1 MHVSLPKKVDMS
13 PDPLL
18 VPLETPPC
26 GLAQGHFEGRV
37 AFQQLV
43 RDALATAARQGWR
56 EIILSD
62 AHFQD
67 WPLGERDVA
76 KSLQAWACRG
86 RRMTILAG
94 RYDEIVRCHARF
106 VSWRG
111 TWDHIVT
118 CRASPTADPLS
129 LPSVIWS
136 PGWVLQRLDPVRCVG
151 VSGSE
156 PERRVGVREVLNEW
170 VRSKSSPAFPATTLG
185 L

>member
-1 MHVSLPKKVDMS
+1 MLESHRMRVDMPS
-13 PDPLL
+13 DLPLA
-18 VPLETPPC
+18 PSEMRPC
-26 GLAQGHFEGRV
+26 ELPQGRFEGRV

-67 WPLGERDVA
+67 WPLGERAVSE
-76 KSLQAWACRG
+76 SLQAWARSG
-86 RRMTILAG
+86 GSLTILAG
-94 RYDEIVRCHARF
+94 RYDDIRRCHARF
-106 VSWRG
+106 VRWRG

-118 CRASPTADPLS
+118 CRASPAADPLS
-129 LPSVIWS
+129 FPSVIWS

-151 VSGSE
+151 VCGSE
-156 PERRVGVREVLNEW
+156 PQRRVGVQEMLHEW
-170 VRSKSSPAFPATTLG
+170 VRSKSSPGFPATTLG

>member
-1 MHVSLPKKVDMS
+1 MRGSLRKKADMS
-13 PDPLL
+13 PDQPFVSPEML
-18 VPLETPPC
+18 PC
-26 GLAQGHFEGRV
+26 DLPQGRFEGRV

-43 RDALATAARQGWR
+43 RDALAAAAREGWR

-67 WPLGERDVA
+67 WPLGERAVA
-76 KSLQAWACRG
+76 ESLQAWARSG
-86 RRMTILAG
+86 RRLTILAG

-106 VSWRG
+106 VRWRG

-118 CRASPTADPLS
+118 CRVSPAGDPLS
-129 LPSVIWS
+129 FPSVIWS

-151 VSGSE
+151 ISGTE
-156 PERRVGVREVLNEW
+156 PERRVGAREMLGEW
-170 VRSKSSPAFPATTLG
+170 VRSKSSPGFPATTLG

>member
-1 MHVSLPKKVDMS
+1 MRKNLHKMADVSPG
-13 PDPLL
+13 PLL
-18 VPLETPPC
+18 VPPEMPSGDLP
-26 GLAQGHFEGRV
+26 QGRFEGRV

-43 RDALATAARQGWR
+43 RDALATAAREGWH

-67 WPLGERDVA
+67 WPLGERAVA
-76 KSLQAWACRG
+76 DSLQAWAHSG
-86 RRMTILAG
+86 RRLTILAG
-94 RYDEIVRCHARF
+94 RYDEIIRCHARF
-106 VSWRG
+106 VRWRG

-118 CRASPTADPLS
+118 CRASPSADPLS

-136 PGWVLQRLDPVRCVG
+136 PGWVMQRLDPVRCVG
-151 VSGSE
+151 VSGTE